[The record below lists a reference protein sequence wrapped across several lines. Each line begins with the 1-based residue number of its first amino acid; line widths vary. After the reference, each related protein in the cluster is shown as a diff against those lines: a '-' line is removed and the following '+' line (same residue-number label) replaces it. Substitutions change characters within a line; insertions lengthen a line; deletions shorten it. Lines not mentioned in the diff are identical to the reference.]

1 MPTNL
6 HLSVLLAPRYLVFKV
21 LLPFIARMA
30 IFVSV
35 HIARKV
41 HIALHAEPYNAPRL
55 VIRMLEYREFPV
67 RTALTYILFSPSVAF
82 VMLVIVKVIEGSLL
96 PLTLLEHHGLLGFGA
111 LAATFSLLVTG
122 YIVDRLQRKD
132 ILMFLSALIPSIVG
146 LLGSMLG
153 FPNDYSPQIET
164 ALVISSFACL
174 AFLMVSW
181 TVQLNRTVVVKFRGK
196 VNAAFLALALVAFLI
211 YYLLSAIGI
220 VLMGNTLLLP
230 AVISFVAVITA
241 AILRPWKLDQA
252 PLAVQGSVMKYFGPM
267 ALVLAAH
274 MLWFFVVKLRFQ
286 AEGYGTLS
294 QTVGFGIFEVCILI
308 VGVVGAGLLA
318 DFLGRKRA
326 FSTLI
331 LLMGLLTIFGSAMY
345 ESFFVEPSLPLDIG
359 LLVFERFI
367 EGYMLGLCLLLI
379 WSELGSAKTKGLRL
393 SFVWFFFLGY
403 MALFWALDLE
413 ATVFGFTFLVPEEL
427 TLIGGNVAVFLALI
441 ALYMI
446 GPLPQIIGRE
456 IEMKEL
462 AFDFDDK
469 QVRRTV
475 DAFVG
480 TDEFASIRSQLDV
493 LDAGAEL
500 SEISD
505 KDMSDILGDDF
516 VKKLPLRQ
524 VPGIGPNLEKKLRRG
539 GYKSAAQLSGETPK
553 RLAEKIDGLGLA
565 RARKII
571 NDARNTVKKTVK
583 PTRKKNNS

>member
-1 MPTNL
+1 M
-6 HLSVLLAPRYLVFKV
+6 
-21 LLPFIARMA
+21 
-30 IFVSV
+30 
-35 HIARKV
+35 
-41 HIALHAEPYNAPRL
+41 
-55 VIRMLEYREFPV
+55 
-67 RTALTYILFSPSVAF
+67 
-82 VMLVIVKVIEGSLL
+82 
-96 PLTLLEHHGLLGFGA
+96 
-111 LAATFSLLVTG
+111 
-122 YIVDRLQRKD
+122 
-132 ILMFLSALIPSIVG
+132 
-146 LLGSMLG
+146 
-153 FPNDYSPQIET
+153 
-164 ALVISSFACL
+164 
-174 AFLMVSW
+174 
-181 TVQLNRTVVVKFRGK
+181 
-196 VNAAFLALALVAFLI
+196 
-211 YYLLSAIGI
+211 
-220 VLMGNTLLLP
+220 
-230 AVISFVAVITA
+230 ITA

-294 QTVGFGIFEVCILI
+294 QTVGFGIFEVGILI

-318 DFLGRKRA
+318 DFLGRKSA

-413 ATVFGFTFLVPEEL
+413 ATVFGFTFLVPGEL
-427 TLIGGNVAVFLALI
+427 TIFGGNVAVFLSLI

-456 IEMKEL
+456 IEMEEL

-505 KDMSDILGDDF
+505 KDMSEILGDDF
-516 VKKLPLRQ
+516 AKMLPLRQ